1 MMEKVPKKKTVS
13 VKFPGV
19 VFSILDFLALEYGIE
34 RLSRNVDKELLVYA
48 E

>member
-1 MMEKVPKKKTVS
+1 MEKVPKKNTMS
-13 VKFPGV
+13 VNFPGA

-34 RLSRNVDKELLVYA
+34 RSRNVDKELLVYA